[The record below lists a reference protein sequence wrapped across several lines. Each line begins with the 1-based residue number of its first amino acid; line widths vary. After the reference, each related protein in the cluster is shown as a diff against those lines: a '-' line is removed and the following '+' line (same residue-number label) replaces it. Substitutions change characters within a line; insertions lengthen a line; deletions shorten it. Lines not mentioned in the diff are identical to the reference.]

1 MIPIVPSRPHQGNQD
16 SRTNRTGS
24 RGTRQKA
31 QLRKSIRGVSDR
43 GWCVMD
49 QEFNDRLCAYAVPVY
64 DRSPRPIAALNLSI
78 MHTSTPHN
86 DSETE
91 LITAMTNTAS
101 RIEADLRL
109 RLGATDR
116 IQTH

>member
-1 MIPIVPSRPHQGNQD
+1 
-16 SRTNRTGS
+16 
-24 RGTRQKA
+24 
-31 QLRKSIRGVSDR
+31 
-43 GWCVMD
+43 MD

-116 IQTH
+116 VQTH